1 MHNINNEIDQKLDL
15 IINYQSL
22 YLLSFYWI
30 NYFLMVLTFAYV
42 TLLLEKGFDFSYVI
56 LWLEATKHVF
66 KSPKVALVSWE
77 LLIW

>member
-1 MHNINNEIDQKLDL
+1 
-15 IINYQSL
+15 
-22 YLLSFYWI
+22 
-30 NYFLMVLTFAYV
+30 MVLTFAYV